1 MGIFPSL
8 SIAIFDSSLSTQMT
22 SFPFSARQAPTTSP
36 TYPVPT
42 IAIFILYL
50 SLGAAP
56 CRISLRDGA
65 RVLRNGT
72 SHGEMAAEYHNNMLT
87 KNDLGPARLIL
98 RCDVPDRMVTCQ
110 RARPDRLSVRA

>member
-56 CRISLRDGA
+56 QTSVRGGA

-72 SHGEMAAEYHNNMLT
+72 SHGEMPAEYHNNMLT
-87 KNDLGPARLIL
+87 KNDLGPARSIL
-98 RCDVPDRMVTCQ
+98 RWYVPGRMVT
-110 RARPDRLSVRA
+110 L